1 MDIVARAKGLI
12 LRPREEWGVIAA
24 EPASTGGL
32 FTGYAMPM
40 AAIPAVA
47 GFIGGAMI
55 AGMLGMH
62 FGVPGLGA
70 GVLLLHSVSAWLL
83 GLAGVWILGKIV
95 QALAPRFGGTGDEV
109 AAMKLAVY
117 SPTAAWLAG
126 IFAIIP
132 PLGFLGVLGL
142 YSLYIFHQG
151 APVVARVP
159 ADRALGFTALV
170 ILCAIIVNML
180 IALLAGCVLWI

>member
-12 LRPREEWGVIAA
+12 LRPREEWYRIAA
-24 EPASTGGL
+24 EPATTGGL
-32 FTGYAMPM
+32 FTAYAMPV
-40 AAIPAVA
+40 AAVPAVA
-47 GFIGGAMI
+47 GFIGGALI
-55 AGMLGMH
+55 AGTMGMR
-62 FGVPGLGA
+62 FGMPGIGI
-70 GVLLLHSVSAWLL
+70 GTLLLHSISAYLL
-83 GLAGVWILGKIV
+83 GLAGVWVLGKIV

-126 IFAIIP
+126 VFAIVP
-132 PLGFLGVLGL
+132 PLAILGILGL

-151 APVVARVP
+151 APVVAGVS

-170 ILCAIIVNML
+170 VLCAIVVNILVAM
-180 IALLAGCVLWI
+180 LAGCVLWV